1 MEVHTS
7 VRASAQ
13 TALTRPRSSDAD
25 SWAQN
30 GMGIRAFQR
39 VTTMTTA
46 APAPATCGESLS
58 AGEGVAD
65 LGGPFFDC
73 PPLLSQSPAEDGV
86 VVSVAEVAL
95 LAVRAALLRSNNDD

>member
-1 MEVHTS
+1 MGVHTS

-13 TALTRPRSSDAD
+13 TALTRPRSSDAV
-25 SWAQN
+25 SSAQN

-46 APAPATCGESLS
+46 APDPATCGESLS
-58 AGEGVAD
+58 AGECVSA
-65 LGGPFFDC
+65 LGGPFFDW
-73 PPLLSQSPAEDGV
+73 PPLLQQSPAEDGV

-95 LAVRAALLRSNNDD
+95 LAVRADLLRFNNDD